1 MVRHGVEHRHRVEQ
15 ALFRV
20 VLTIYKAAR
29 TETNTKQQKWTQLV
43 CQSALAPKYN
53 QVSALELARAEAKRV
68 QNSLGGRFQHRCES
82 LQHV

>member
-20 VLTIYKAAR
+20 VLIYKAAR
-29 TETNTKQQKWTQLV
+29 TAKQQKWTQLV

-82 LQHV
+82 LHHV